1 MSEIFVCR
9 HGQTDMN
16 LHGILQGRT
25 DTKLNDEGRRQ
36 AVEAGDFMR
45 KNGILIDE
53 VLTSPLS
60 RAVESAEIM
69 TGIPRENFTFEHAL
83 IERGF
88 GEWEGKSINE
98 LPEKEQLIYKETTEA
113 IELPGA
119 ETIDE
124 LIIRVQKYLTRLKS
138 FSLLRGRNILLSTHG
153 AVIHAIK
160 CILYEIPRE
169 MFWSFSIRNCEILKM
184 DIDKMAIVTVFPGF
198 KGRTG

>member
-36 AVEAGDFMR
+36 ADEAGDFMR

-98 LPEKEQLIYKETTEA
+98 LPEKEQKVLVLYYYEELTLKEIGKVLDVTESRVSQLHTKA
-113 IELPGA
+113 I
-119 ETIDE
+119 
-124 LIIRVQKYLTRLKS
+124 TRLRARLTNS
-138 FSLLRGRNILLSTHG
+138 RRGI
-153 AVIHAIK
+153 I
-160 CILYEIPRE
+160 
-169 MFWSFSIRNCEILKM
+169 
-184 DIDKMAIVTVFPGF
+184 
-198 KGRTG
+198 